1 MQNHFKCKELYEKE
15 RAKDKAL
22 IQKLT
27 EENSQLKQRIKS
39 LEMNQ
44 QANKTKPSPSAATQL
59 LEEETKQRPQTT
71 IKK

>member
-27 EENSQLKQRIKS
+27 EENSQLKQTIKS

-44 QANKTKPSPSAATQL
+44 QANKTTPVPSAATQH
-59 LEEETKQRPQTT
+59 LEESKQRPQTT
-71 IKK
+71 IYK